1 MSKKHEPDNF
11 EQMSIFGI
19 MNLLDNTEN
28 TLSSDNISKI
38 IDKLSDAKRRK
49 ESIEAKKRQQ
59 EERERR
65 EREAREEKERKEA
78 HIREVTSMDLPLDWE
93 NVFDQDVRTQ
103 GVHADSISDGL
114 MYSLSDLGRVDIEYI
129 SSITGEDYKTIIC
142 ALKGSIYQNPETWGE
157 CFYKGWETSEEYLS
171 GNMIRKLKAA
181 KEADKEYN
189 GYFSENIKAI
199 EKVIP
204 PTVATNDIYITLGSP
219 WVPADIIDDF
229 ILHLFGDP
237 FKHDRSRYNQAVID
251 RMMES
256 WKTIH
261 DEITGTWEIPCKS
274 RYNDSVSVSNTYG
287 TDKLEALYI
296 LEKTLNMQTIAVKDK
311 ICCATN
317 ASGVKRVI
325 NKAETAVAIEK
336 QQKLIKEFQKWV
348 WEDDAR
354 KERLERIFENK
365 FSCIRRR
372 IFDGSFLRFPDMS
385 AQINLYPYQ
394 KDAVARIIFTPNT
407 LLAHDVGAGKTYVM
421 IAAAME
427 MRRMGLSEKNMFVV
441 PNNIVGQW
449 KNIFHEMYPS
459 ADILCVDPKSFAP
472 SKRESV
478 LERIRDNDFDGI
490 IIAYS
495 CFEQI
500 PLSKGYYQN
509 LLIDEQKHIAEI
521 ADKKN
526 KATSRLKKK
535 QEAVSKALSELSV
548 AMDDLYNGVYFDE
561 LGITRLFVDEAHNFK
576 NVPLETKTNNVLG
589 INSTGS
595 KRCQDMMDKVHM
607 IQKKNDGKGVVLAT
621 GTPITNSITDAY
633 IMQRYLQSGEL
644 GMLDLQSFDSWIG
657 MFAERV
663 TEFEVDVDTSTYRL
677 ATRFAKFHNLPELTS
692 LLSSVAD
699 FHQVDTSSGIP
710 QIDGYTDALVSKTN
724 EFANYLKGISQ
735 RAEDVRKGYV
745 SRKDDNM
752 LKITTDG
759 RKAALDLRLVDPNA
773 VFTYQSKVA
782 RCVENVA
789 DIYFRTTS
797 RKSAQIIFCDTSTPK
812 TSFNIYTELKDRL
825 VLMGV
830 PKSKIAFV
838 HDAETETKRSLLFAK
853 VRSGDIRILIGS
865 TYKLGLGV
873 NVQER
878 LIALHHIDV
887 PWRPAD
893 MTQREGRILRQGNT
907 NSKVY
912 IYRYITEGSF
922 DAYSWQLLETKQ
934 RFISELLSGSLTER
948 SGTDIA
954 DTVLDYAEVKA
965 LAVGNPLVKQ
975 RVEAANELTR
985 YMALQSKL
993 VESRIRLEK
1002 ELLEMPGKIHN
1013 QIDLIE
1019 YCKQDLAFY
1028 TEWRKINPPVEDSKL
1043 KKEEA
1048 EKRKTLRE
1056 FIGTAIREHVLETK
1070 EKTLTSYRGFDIVLP
1085 ANMTLEK
1092 PYVWLKKSGKYYVEL
1107 GDTDIGNLIR
1117 IDNYLDSL
1125 GDHLS
1130 KLMLNLEKLREKE
1143 KDIRFELSKDES
1155 YTDQI
1160 ETYKNKV
1167 KKLDKKLGVD
1177 KK

>member
-28 TLSSDNISKI
+28 TLSSEDISKI
-38 IDKLSDAKRRK
+38 IDKLSDAKRKK
-49 ESIEAKKRQQ
+49 ESIEAKKRRQ

-65 EREAREEKERKEA
+65 EREAREAKERKEA

-93 NVFDQDVRTQ
+93 NVFNQDVRTE

-114 MYSLSDLGRVDIEYI
+114 MYSLSNLGRVDIEYI

-171 GNMIRKLKAA
+171 GNMIRKWKAA

-189 GYFSENIKAI
+189 GYFAEKIKAI

-237 FKHDRSRYNQAVID
+237 FKHYYYNQAVID

-256 WKTIH
+256 RKTIH

-274 RYNDSVSVSNTYG
+274 RYNHSVSVSNTYG
-287 TDKLEALYI
+287 TDKLEALHI

-325 NKAETAVAIEK
+325 NKAETAAAIEK

-394 KDAVARIIFTPNT
+394 KDAVARILFTPNT

-521 ADKKN
+521 AGKRTK
-526 KATSRLKKK
+526 
-535 QEAVSKALSELSV
+535 
-548 AMDDLYNGVYFDE
+548 
-561 LGITRLFVDEAHNFK
+561 
-576 NVPLETKTNNVLG
+576 PL
-589 INSTGS
+589 
-595 KRCQDMMDKVHM
+595 
-607 IQKKNDGKGVVLAT
+607 
-621 GTPITNSITDAY
+621 
-633 IMQRYLQSGEL
+633 
-644 GMLDLQSFDSWIG
+644 
-657 MFAERV
+657 
-663 TEFEVDVDTSTYRL
+663 
-677 ATRFAKFHNLPELTS
+677 
-692 LLSSVAD
+692 
-699 FHQVDTSSGIP
+699 
-710 QIDGYTDALVSKTN
+710 LV
-724 EFANYLKGISQ
+724 
-735 RAEDVRKGYV
+735 
-745 SRKDDNM
+745 
-752 LKITTDG
+752 
-759 RKAALDLRLVDPNA
+759 
-773 VFTYQSKVA
+773 
-782 RCVENVA
+782 
-789 DIYFRTTS
+789 
-797 RKSAQIIFCDTSTPK
+797 
-812 TSFNIYTELKDRL
+812 
-825 VLMGV
+825 
-830 PKSKIAFV
+830 
-838 HDAETETKRSLLFAK
+838 
-853 VRSGDIRILIGS
+853 
-865 TYKLGLGV
+865 
-873 NVQER
+873 
-878 LIALHHIDV
+878 
-887 PWRPAD
+887 
-893 MTQREGRILRQGNT
+893 
-907 NSKVY
+907 
-912 IYRYITEGSF
+912 
-922 DAYSWQLLETKQ
+922 
-934 RFISELLSGSLTER
+934 
-948 SGTDIA
+948 
-954 DTVLDYAEVKA
+954 
-965 LAVGNPLVKQ
+965 
-975 RVEAANELTR
+975 
-985 YMALQSKL
+985 
-993 VESRIRLEK
+993 
-1002 ELLEMPGKIHN
+1002 
-1013 QIDLIE
+1013 
-1019 YCKQDLAFY
+1019 
-1028 TEWRKINPPVEDSKL
+1028 
-1043 KKEEA
+1043 
-1048 EKRKTLRE
+1048 
-1056 FIGTAIREHVLETK
+1056 
-1070 EKTLTSYRGFDIVLP
+1070 
-1085 ANMTLEK
+1085 
-1092 PYVWLKKSGKYYVEL
+1092 
-1107 GDTDIGNLIR
+1107 
-1117 IDNYLDSL
+1117 
-1125 GDHLS
+1125 
-1130 KLMLNLEKLREKE
+1130 
-1143 KDIRFELSKDES
+1143 
-1155 YTDQI
+1155 
-1160 ETYKNKV
+1160 
-1167 KKLDKKLGVD
+1167 
-1177 KK
+1177 

>member
-1 MSKKHEPDNF
+1 
-11 EQMSIFGI
+11 
-19 MNLLDNTEN
+19 
-28 TLSSDNISKI
+28 
-38 IDKLSDAKRRK
+38 
-49 ESIEAKKRQQ
+49 
-59 EERERR
+59 
-65 EREAREEKERKEA
+65 
-78 HIREVTSMDLPLDWE
+78 
-93 NVFDQDVRTQ
+93 
-103 GVHADSISDGL
+103 
-114 MYSLSDLGRVDIEYI
+114 
-129 SSITGEDYKTIIC
+129 
-142 ALKGSIYQNPETWGE
+142 
-157 CFYKGWETSEEYLS
+157 
-171 GNMIRKLKAA
+171 
-181 KEADKEYN
+181 
-189 GYFSENIKAI
+189 
-199 EKVIP
+199 
-204 PTVATNDIYITLGSP
+204 
-219 WVPADIIDDF
+219 
-229 ILHLFGDP
+229 
-237 FKHDRSRYNQAVID
+237 
-251 RMMES
+251 
-256 WKTIH
+256 
-261 DEITGTWEIPCKS
+261 
-274 RYNDSVSVSNTYG
+274 
-287 TDKLEALYI
+287 
-296 LEKTLNMQTIAVKDK
+296 
-311 ICCATN
+311 
-317 ASGVKRVI
+317 
-325 NKAETAVAIEK
+325 
-336 QQKLIKEFQKWV
+336 
-348 WEDDAR
+348 
-354 KERLERIFENK
+354 
-365 FSCIRRR
+365 
-372 IFDGSFLRFPDMS
+372 
-385 AQINLYPYQ
+385 
-394 KDAVARIIFTPNT
+394 
-407 LLAHDVGAGKTYVM
+407 
-421 IAAAME
+421 
-427 MRRMGLSEKNMFVV
+427 
-441 PNNIVGQW
+441 
-449 KNIFHEMYPS
+449 
-459 ADILCVDPKSFAP
+459 
-472 SKRESV
+472 
-478 LERIRDNDFDGI
+478 
-490 IIAYS
+490 
-495 CFEQI
+495 
-500 PLSKGYYQN
+500 
-509 LLIDEQKHIAEI
+509 
-521 ADKKN
+521 
-526 KATSRLKKK
+526 
-535 QEAVSKALSELSV
+535 
-548 AMDDLYNGVYFDE
+548 
-561 LGITRLFVDEAHNFK
+561 
-576 NVPLETKTNNVLG
+576 
-589 INSTGS
+589 
-595 KRCQDMMDKVHM
+595 
-607 IQKKNDGKGVVLAT
+607 
-621 GTPITNSITDAY
+621 
-633 IMQRYLQSGEL
+633 MQRYLQSGEL

-699 FHQVDTSSGIP
+699 FHQVDESAGIP
-710 QIDGYTDALVSKTN
+710 AFDGYNDALVSKTPA
-724 EFANYLKGISQ
+724 FAAYLADIST
-735 RAEDVRKGYV
+735 RADNVRKGRI

-797 RKSAQIIFCDTSTPK
+797 RKSAQIIFCDASTPK
-812 TSFNIYTELKDRL
+812 AGFNIYTELKDRL
-825 VLMGV
+825 VLHGV
-830 PKSKIAFV
+830 PESKIAFV

-893 MTQREGRILRQGNT
+893 MTQREGRILRRGNT

-965 LAVGNPLVKQ
+965 LAVGDPLVKQ

-1002 ELLEMPGKIHN
+1002 ELLEMPGQIHN

-1056 FIGTAIREHVLETK
+1056 LIGAAIREHVLETK
-1070 EKTLTSYRGFDIVLP
+1070 EKTLISYRGFAIVLP

-1125 GDHLS
+1125 GDHLG

-1143 KDIRFELSKDES
+1143 KDIRVELSKDES

-1167 KKLDKKLGVD
+1167 KKLDKKLGVN

>member
-11 EQMSIFGI
+11 EQMSIFQI
-19 MNLLDNTEN
+19 MNLLDDPEN
-28 TLSSDNISKI
+28 IFSSEDISKI
-38 IDKLSDAKRRK
+38 IDKLSDAKRKK
-49 ESIEAKKRQQ
+49 ESIEAKKRRQ

-65 EREAREEKERKEA
+65 EREAREAKERKEA

-93 NVFDQDVRTQ
+93 NVFDQDVRTK

-142 ALKGSIYQNPETWGE
+142 ALKGSIYQNPETWDE

-171 GNMIRKLKAA
+171 GNMIRKWKAA

-189 GYFSENIKAI
+189 GYFAENIKAI

-237 FKHDRSRYNQAVID
+237 FKHCRYNQAVID

-274 RYNDSVSVSNTYG
+274 RYNDSVGVRETYG
-287 TDKLEALYI
+287 TDNLEALYI
-296 LEKTLNMQTIAVKDK
+296 LEKTLNMQTIVVKDK

-325 NKAETAVAIEK
+325 NKAETAAAIEK

-354 KERLERIFENK
+354 KERLERIFENN

-385 AQINLYPYQ
+385 TQINLYPYQ

-500 PLSKGYYQN
+500 PLSRGYYQN

-521 ADKKN
+521 AGKKN

-535 QEAVSKALSELSV
+535 QAAVSKALSELSV
-548 AMDDLYNGVYFDE
+548 AMDDLYNGVYFDD

-699 FHQVDTSSGIP
+699 FHQVDESAGIP
-710 QIDGYTDALVSKTN
+710 AFDGYNDALVSKTPA
-724 EFANYLKGISQ
+724 FAAYLADIST
-735 RAEDVRKGYV
+735 RADNVRKGRI

-773 VFTYQSKVA
+773 SFTYQSKVA
-782 RCVENVA
+782 RCSENVA
-789 DIYFRTTS
+789 DIYFKTS
-797 RKSAQIIFCDTSTPK
+797 ADKSTQIIFCDTSTPK
-812 TSFNIYTELKDRL
+812 AGFNIYTELKDRL
-825 VLMGV
+825 VLHGV
-830 PKSKIAFV
+830 PESKIAFV
-838 HDAETETKRSLLFAK
+838 HDAETETKRSQLFAK

-893 MTQREGRILRQGNT
+893 MTQREGRILRRGNT
-907 NSKVY
+907 NSKAY

-965 LAVGNPLVKQ
+965 LAVGDPLVKQ

-1002 ELLEMPGKIHN
+1002 ELLKIPGQIHN

-1028 TEWRKINPPVEDSKL
+1028 TEWRKNNPPVEDSKL

-1056 FIGTAIREHVLETK
+1056 YIGTVIRKHVLETK
-1070 EKTLTSYRGFDIVLP
+1070 EKTLISYRGFAIVLP

-1155 YTDQI
+1155 YINQI